1 MAFSA
6 DLVYHYNGLIWTI
19 ISHYIDREN
28 LKLGISNILE
38 LLTGIAL
45 FLFGVSLMGNGLNI
59 VAGNKLEVVL
69 YRLTS
74 NPLKGILLG
83 TGVTALIQSSSATSV
98 MVVGFVNAGMM
109 QFSQAISII
118 LGSILG
124 TSITGWIACLS
135 ALGGSSGIASL
146 LSTTTITGIFAVV
159 GIYLFKFSKK
169 RTNNHIGSILMG
181 FAVLMFGMSTMSSSV
196 APLRESEEFIQILTK
211 FSNPAL
217 GIIVGALFACIVQ
230 SSAAAVGVLQALAC
244 TGALTFAAAF
254 PILLGIAIG
263 GAVPVLLSAL
273 GANVNG
279 VRTAL
284 VHLLIDIFGAAICGI
299 IFYFINIVHPLSVM
313 DLTMTNVSVAALNT
327 IFRFAVIIVIFPIT
341 KFLEKLACRLVKDS
355 PEDLELLQDMDR
367 LEERFLSH
375 PALAVEQSRLTINS
389 MARRTME
396 NIMDAFNLVDN
407 YSDEGYDSIERSEDV
422 IDRYED
428 KLGTYLMTLSSHE
441 LTQDQSEDVSKYL
454 HSIND
459 FERMSDHSLN
469 IAEGAKEIHEKK
481 VAFSEEAMKEL
492 RVLRGAVTEV
502 ISITVSAFENN
513 DLELAYRVEPLE
525 ELIDNL
531 CDEMKLHHIDRLKK
545 GKCTL
550 NNGFVFNDLLTN
562 LERIS
567 DHCSNVAVAMIEID
581 SDSFDTHEYINSLTA
596 VHTQSFDEYF
606 AEYSEKYHF

>member
-1 MAFSA
+1 M
-6 DLVYHYNGLIWTI
+6 
-19 ISHYIDREN
+19 
-28 LKLGISNILE
+28 GISNILG

-135 ALGGSSGIASL
+135 DLGGSQGIASL

-159 GIYLFKFSKK
+159 GIYLYKFSKK

-196 APLRESEEFIQILTK
+196 APLRESQAFIEILTK

-217 GIIVGALFACIVQ
+217 GILVGALFACIVQ
-230 SSAAAVGVLQALAC
+230 SSAAAVGVLQAFAG
-244 TGALTFAAAF
+244 TGALTFAASF

-273 GANVNG
+273 GANANG
-279 VRTAL
+279 IRTAL
-284 VHLLIDIFGAAICGI
+284 VHLLIDIFGAAICGV
-299 IFYFINIVHPLSVM
+299 IFYAVNALNPLTVM
-313 DLTMTNVSVAALNT
+313 GMTMTNVSVAAVNT
-327 IFRFAVIIVIFPIT
+327 IFRFAVIIVIVPIT
-341 KFLEKLACRLVKDS
+341 KLIEKIACCIIKDS
-355 PEDLELLQDMDR
+355 PEDLELLRDMDR
-367 LEERFLSH
+367 LEERFLAH
-375 PALAVEQSRLTINS
+375 PALAVEQSRLTVNAMS
-389 MARRTME
+389 ERSME
-396 NIMDAFNLVDN
+396 NLFDSFKLIGG
-407 YSDEGYDSIERSEDV
+407 YSTEGYDAIEREEDV

-428 KLGTYLMTLSSHE
+428 KLGTYLMNITGTE
-441 LTQDQSEDVSKYL
+441 LTKEQSENVSKYL
-454 HSIND
+454 HTIND
-459 FERMSDHSLN
+459 FERMSDHALN
-469 IAEGAKEIHEKK
+469 IAECAKEISEKNIQ
-481 VAFSEEAMKEL
+481 FSDEANAEL
-492 RVLRGAVTEV
+492 DVLVSAVSEV
-502 ISITVSAFENN
+502 IGLAVNAFTEN
-513 DLELAYRVEPLE
+513 DLETAYRVEPLE

-531 CDEMKLHHIDRLKK
+531 CDEMKLHHIDRLKR

-550 NNGFVFNDLLTN
+550 TNGFVFNDLLTN
-562 LERIS
+562 LERVS
-567 DHCSNVAVAMIEID
+567 DHCSNVAVAMIELE

-596 VHTQSFDEYF
+596 VHTQNFDDHF
-606 AEYSEKYHF
+606 AQFSEKYHF